1 MVLIVTL
8 QIDLN
13 SSYHYNKSRGSVKP
27 KAVKHGSKYFSIT
40 LSGDIKKSPSPGF
53 HTPKSDMRKS
63 TVRCYQQRL
72 ICNQCFT
79 ASHGKF
85 QTWPI

>member
-13 SSYHYNKSRGSVKP
+13 SSYHCSKSKASEKP
-27 KAVKHGSKYFSIT
+27 KAVKHDSKYFSIT
-40 LSGDIKKSPSPGF
+40 LSGDMEKSPSPGF